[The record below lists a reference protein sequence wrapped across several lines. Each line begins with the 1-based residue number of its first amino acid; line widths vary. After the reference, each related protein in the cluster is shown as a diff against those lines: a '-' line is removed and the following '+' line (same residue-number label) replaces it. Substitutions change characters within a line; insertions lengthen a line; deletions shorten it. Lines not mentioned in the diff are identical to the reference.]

1 MDEFENM
8 GQVLARIPPG
18 MQVGDVARLIIDR
31 AYDAFIAINTD
42 GLITD
47 WNRQAENMFGF
58 SRQEVVGRRLSD
70 TIIPPHLREAHER
83 GLRRCLE
90 TGEGPVINR
99 RIEITA
105 QHRDGH
111 EFPVELAVFPVEVGT
126 DYSFCAFIHDI
137 TARKEAEKQLHD
149 TTAELA
155 RSNAD
160 LEQFAYLAAHDL
172 REPLATVSSYVSML
186 AETHKG
192 KFDANTDENLGFIVD
207 AVQRMQTLIDDLLTY
222 SRVGTQAGEVSSTH
236 CGQVLERVL
245 KDLQGVIDKSGAQ
258 ITHGELPTIAVDP
271 QQVAQLFQNLVGNAI
286 KFRGERQPRIHISAE
301 RRGHEWVFSVAD
313 NGIGIDMKFSDRIF
327 GIFQRLNVP
336 EADIG
341 SGLGLAICKKIV
353 ERHGGRIWVESR
365 LGEGSSFYFAMPAA

>member
-1 MDEFENM
+1 
-8 GQVLARIPPG
+8 
-18 MQVGDVARLIIDR
+18 MQVGDVARLIIDK
-31 AYDAFIAINTD
+31 AYDAFVAINTD

-47 WNRQAENMFGF
+47 WNRQAEAMFGF
-58 SRQEVVGRRLSD
+58 SRQEVVGRRLSE

-83 GLRRCLE
+83 GLRRYVE
-90 TGEGPVINR
+90 TGHGPVINK

-111 EFPVELAVFPVEVGT
+111 EFPVELAVFPVEAGT

-149 TTAELA
+149 TTEELA

-172 REPLATVSSYVSML
+172 REPLATVSSYVSIL
-186 AETHKG
+186 AEAHKG
-192 KFDANTDENLGFIVD
+192 KFDADTDENLGFIVD
-207 AVQRMQTLIDDLLTY
+207 AVERMQTLIEDLLTY
-222 SRVGTQAGEVSSTH
+222 SRVGTQGGELTVTD
-236 CGQVLERVL
+236 CQQALELVL
-245 KDLQGVIDKSGAQ
+245 KDLQDVIHKTGAQ
-258 ITHGELPTIAVDP
+258 ITYGALPTLNVDP
-271 QQVAQLFQNLVGNAI
+271 KQLAQLFQNLIGNAI
-286 KFRGERQPRIHISAE
+286 KFRGERQPLIHISAE

-313 NGIGIDMKFSDRIF
+313 NGIGMDMKFSDRIF

-336 EADIG
+336 EGYAG

-365 LGEGSSFYFAMPAA
+365 LGEGSTFYFALPAA

>member
-1 MDEFENM
+1 
-8 GQVLARIPPG
+8 
-18 MQVGDVARLIIDR
+18 
-31 AYDAFIAINTD
+31 
-42 GLITD
+42 
-47 WNRQAENMFGF
+47 
-58 SRQEVVGRRLSD
+58 
-70 TIIPPHLREAHER
+70 
-83 GLRRCLE
+83 
-90 TGEGPVINR
+90 
-99 RIEITA
+99 
-105 QHRDGH
+105 
-111 EFPVELAVFPVEVGT
+111 
-126 DYSFCAFIHDI
+126 
-137 TARKEAEKQLHD
+137 
-149 TTAELA
+149 
-155 RSNAD
+155 
-160 LEQFAYLAAHDL
+160 
-172 REPLATVSSYVSML
+172 
-186 AETHKG
+186 
-192 KFDANTDENLGFIVD
+192 
-207 AVQRMQTLIDDLLTY
+207 
-222 SRVGTQAGEVSSTH
+222 
-236 CGQVLERVL
+236 VL